1 VVETGSGDG
10 RGAGEIWPVGL
21 GPDCGGLGRF
31 KSGWAILFNEAGPV
45 SVIQLTLQL
54 LK

>member
-1 VVETGSGDG
+1 VVEAGSGDG
-10 RGAGEIWPVGL
+10 RGTVEIWPVGL

-31 KSGWAILFNEAGPV
+31 KSGWAILFNEAGPA